1 MYERPTRLEMR
12 SAIIGAITSRTRW
25 TLLYPC
31 FCYWKVSLN
40 LVNKPGSLFDLIRCQ
55 LQPLFEEGDSISF
68 HNPFSIFVTLVWPQN
83 FSRKKMWELQEL
95 RIFFIRKVVSWK
107 FLFSLHYNFVYYH
120 LFLKKNVLYFHQIL
134 YSICSISDTILF
146 LFVNRG
152 TLQSSMSLN
161 HSSIGILDFFFFL
174 NLYEWIHWI
183 WLDCLTNSRPPKCR
197 CASSFYSND
206 VDLVVI
212 AAYHMVCK
220 VPQIAKH
227 RP

>member
-25 TLLYPC
+25 TLRYPC

-55 LQPLFEEGDSISF
+55 LQPLFEEGASISF

-120 LFLKKNVLYFHQIL
+120 LFKKKCSVFSSNIIFYLFYKWYYSVSVCKPRNFTKLYVLK
-134 YSICSISDTILF
+134 
-146 LFVNRG
+146 
-152 TLQSSMSLN
+152 SLEYWYPW
-161 HSSIGILDFFFFL
+161 FFL
-174 NLYEWIHWI
+174 LSKFI
-183 WLDCLTNSRPPKCR
+183 WMNTL
-197 CASSFYSND
+197 
-206 VDLVVI
+206 DLVRLS
-212 AAYHMVCK
+212 Y
-220 VPQIAKH
+220 
-227 RP
+227 